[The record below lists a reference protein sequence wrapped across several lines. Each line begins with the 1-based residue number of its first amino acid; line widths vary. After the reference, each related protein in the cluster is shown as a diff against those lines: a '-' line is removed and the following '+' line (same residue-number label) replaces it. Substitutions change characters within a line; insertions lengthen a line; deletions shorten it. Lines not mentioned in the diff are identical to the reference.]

1 MTRSKVSGHLPPMF
15 VSLIGIL
22 ILVSV
27 FHRNAAHANEPG
39 PAASSIIFGGDW
51 AVDPTTPGENVP
63 SVGRS
68 LFDFLV
74 VRKQGERKIYHVPF
88 PFTALVKKL
97 ETELRPEPSGSTSL
111 KAVLIPLGRSLQ
123 RTSAAPEFFAYPRVV
138 LAADAEARGAGT
150 DAGMLLKDRVYLGY
164 LEKENVI
171 EVISYNEAA
180 GRFEFQVVKDYR
192 AGGNPQVRYANRA
205 VCMACHQNAA
215 PIFSRPVWD
224 ETNANPR
231 IAALLRDE
239 KSSFHGVNVDRGVD
253 VPNAIDDAT
262 DRANLYSAYQ
272 LLWRAGCMP
281 DTDEERALRCRAHLF
296 AAALQYRLSGKQQ
309 FDSASRAYRDHVLAA
324 FARSARAR
332 WPGGLHIPN
341 PDIPN
346 RNPLMSRTA
355 AVAETAAPVRELVS
369 VESSLAV
376 NIDVLAAFDPLVPR
390 RALEVWSV
398 AEPATLE
405 RLVAGL
411 SAFLAEVDVRR
422 IDEHLYRLAVR
433 RKASRTVYESDCELR
448 RTHRPTRGDRIDFA
462 CSTASAAEERRVTMR
477 GRLYTHGGKVTA
489 GRLDRLKFGAAMH
502 TGELTDIDVA
512 SGIIARRRERRVAT
526 LRLSRAGA
534 RARRGDGD
542 TLDIMRLTWRE
553 PASGQKAGRSA
564 SPGRAALEVVHD
576 FGPVHN
582 AIEQMIGDSA
592 ERKLDV
598 FSDKP
603 FRRASLLPALFQR
616 MGMKPLTWCCVDD
629 AGMPLPAMESPAVMP
644 TGAARTHA
652 RPQSL
657 QPFFRYC
664 ATCHQSNDRSPPNF
678 LQGSAS
684 QVSANLSHCAQ
695 RLYVRLSMWRLAP
708 ERRPMTP
715 MPPDYAL
722 YRLHG
727 PPQGWRDS
735 GELAALQAYVERALQ
750 AESGKAP
757 RPEEFLSRGYENLR
771 SCLP

>member
-1 MTRSKVSGHLPPMF
+1 
-15 VSLIGIL
+15 
-22 ILVSV
+22 
-27 FHRNAAHANEPG
+27 
-39 PAASSIIFGGDW
+39 
-51 AVDPTTPGENVP
+51 
-63 SVGRS
+63 
-68 LFDFLV
+68 
-74 VRKQGERKIYHVPF
+74 
-88 PFTALVKKL
+88 
-97 ETELRPEPSGSTSL
+97 
-111 KAVLIPLGRSLQ
+111 
-123 RTSAAPEFFAYPRVV
+123 VV
-138 LAADAEARGAGT
+138 LAADAEARDAGT
-150 DAGMLLKDRVYLGY
+150 HAGMLLKDRVYLGY
-164 LEKENVI
+164 LEKENLI

-192 AGGNPQVRYANRA
+192 ARGNPQVHYANRA

-215 PIFSRPVWD
+215 PLFSRPVWD

-231 IAALLRDE
+231 IAALLR
-239 KSSFHGVNVDRGVD
+239 KQKPRFHGVYLDRGVD

-281 DTDEERALRCRAHLF
+281 DTDEERSLRCRANLF

-309 FDSASRAYRDHVLAA
+309 FDSASPAYREYVLAA
-324 FARSARAR
+324 FARSARGR
-332 WPGGLHIPN
+332 WPAGLHIPN

-346 RNPLMSRTA
+346 RDPFMSRTA
-355 AVAETAAPVRELVS
+355 TVAEAAAPPREPVS
-369 VESSLAV
+369 GPASFAENV
-376 NIDVLAAFDPLVPR
+376 DVFAAFDPLVPR
-390 RALEVWSV
+390 GALEVWSV
-398 AEPATLE
+398 AEPATLA

-411 SAFLAEVDVRR
+411 SGFLAEVDVRR
-422 IDEHLYRLAVR
+422 VDEHLYRQAMR
-433 RKASRTVYESDCELR
+433 RKAARTVYGSDCELR

-462 CSTASAAEERRVTMR
+462 CSTVSAAEERRVTMR
-477 GRLYTHGGKVTA
+477 GRLYAHGGKVTA
-489 GRLDRLKFGAAMH
+489 GRFDRLRFGAGTQ

-512 SGIIARRRERRVAT
+512 SGTIVRKDERWVAT
-526 LRLSRAGA
+526 LRLARAGA

-542 TLDIMRLTWRE
+542 TLDIARLIWKE
-553 PASGQKAGRSA
+553 VASGEKSGTS
-564 SPGRAALEVVHD
+564 SSSGRAALEVVHD
-576 FGPVHN
+576 FAPVHD

-603 FRRASLLPALFQR
+603 FRRASLMPALFQR

-629 AGMPLPAMESPAVMP
+629 AGMPPPAMETPAVMA
-644 TGAARTHA
+644 AARAQTPA
-652 RPQSL
+652 RPASL

-684 QVSANLSHCAQ
+684 QVSSNLSHCAQ

-708 ERRPMTP
+708 ERRPKTP

-727 PPQGWRDS
+727 PPQAWRDS
-735 GELAALQAYVERALQ
+735 GELAALQAYVERALH
-750 AESGKAP
+750 AESGAVP